1 MALALP
7 SSREALHDR
16 TLQYVLKGV
25 ARRLYDT
32 THNGL
37 RQRRMVAS
45 TTGNKSKRVQS
56 GGRYRVRADFKT
68 SPIKISSY
76 KLVEKGASNL
86 SAEEN
91 AYSLKKLE
99 DYAQH

>member
-1 MALALP
+1 
-7 SSREALHDR
+7 
-16 TLQYVLKGV
+16 
-25 ARRLYDT
+25 
-32 THNGL
+32 
-37 RQRRMVAS
+37 MVAS

-99 DYAQH
+99 DYAQHAPLKIVAFAQFCCP